1 LQEVL
6 VSSPLRIDFVSDIAC
21 PWCIIG
27 LKSLEDALERLGPEI
42 RPELRFQPFELNPQ
56 MPAEGQDVLEHLT
69 QKYGAT
75 REQMQQN
82 QETIRARGEE
92 VGFKF
97 DMDRRNRVYNTFDAH
112 RLLHWAQLE
121 GRQPALKHAL
131 FAAYFTEG
139 SNVSDPEVLAGVAQ
153 RVGLNAIRARE
164 ILASAEYADEV
175 RQQERIYLDQ
185 GIHSVPA
192 IIVNDQYLIQGGQ
205 PAAVFEQALRQILSD
220 EAKSSTSA

>member
-220 EAKSSTSA
+220 DAKSSTSA